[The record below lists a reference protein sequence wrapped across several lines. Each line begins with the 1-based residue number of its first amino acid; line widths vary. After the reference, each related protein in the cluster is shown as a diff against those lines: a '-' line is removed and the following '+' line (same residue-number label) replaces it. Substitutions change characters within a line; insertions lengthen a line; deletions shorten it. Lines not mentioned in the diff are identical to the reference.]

1 MCFKKLEY
9 DFKYQQ
15 GQNSRFVLFQ
25 IFFCLEIWPVTLIIL
40 T

>member
-9 DFKYQQ
+9 DFKYQ

-25 IFFCLEIWPVTLIIL
+25 IFFCLEIWPITLIIL